1 MGSASRSV
9 TPSRLQT
16 NTATLRPN
24 MKLSSETQG
33 SFNCAAHDIKME
45 EPDDDIDRDQNNT
58 EKNKNNN
65 SFGEDLVD
73 HVVDHIADHVAEEH
87 FVGECVAENVVAE
100 HVAGEIA
107 AETFVMPGL
116 GLASPRGRGWC
127 PVIV

>member
-1 MGSASRSV
+1 MGASASRSV

-73 HVVDHIADHVAEEH
+73 HVAEEH

-107 AETFVMPGL
+107 AETFVMPG
-116 GLASPRGRGWC
+116 
-127 PVIV
+127 